1 MKILSNLLTQFV
13 GTGTLRVYDDK
24 GKLHVFSGA
33 VKEPVVTMR
42 IHDSSIYL
50 KLFLQPDVR
59 TAEAYMDG
67 KLTFEE
73 GSGLIDFLNFY
84 LLNKGNLRAHPLQ
97 KYLKKFRKKIKR
109 LHQYNP
115 RAKSDRNVA
124 HHYDLSTDMY
134 KLFLDKDLQY
144 TCAYYNDP
152 ETETLEQA
160 QLNKKRHI
168 CAKLNIRDGMSIA
181 ELGCGWGGFAL
192 YLAQVADV
200 RVTSV
205 NISKEQIVHARQR
218 TRELGVEDRVDFQLM
233 DYRDLEGQF
242 DRVVSIGMMEHIGI
256 GHYQE
261 FFGQFKALMKPD
273 GAGLIHSIGRMSPPG
288 ATNPFIRKYIFPG
301 GHIPSFSEFMSEF
314 ENTRFWLTDCE
325 VLRKHYHY
333 TLMEWRRRFL
343 DNWDIAAEIYD
354 ERFCR
359 MWEFYLTGTA
369 LGFLH
374 ARNMVFHLTFAKQI
388 GTLPMTR
395 DYISEETLRLRRKE
409 QEAGI
414 ALI

>member
-1 MKILSNLLTQFV
+1 MKLLSNLLTQFV
-13 GTGTLRVYDDK
+13 GTGTLRVYDAD
-24 GKLHVFSGA
+24 GKLHEFTGS
-33 VKEPVVTMR
+33 VKDPVVTLR
-42 IHDSSIYL
+42 IHDKSLYAKI
-50 KLFLQPDVR
+50 FLSPDIKA
-59 TAEAYMDG
+59 AEAYMDG
-67 KLTFEE
+67 RLTFEE

-84 LLNKGNLRAHPLQ
+84 LLNKGGLRGHPLQ

-115 RAKSDRNVA
+115 RKNSEKNVA

-160 QLNKKRHI
+160 QMNKKRHVV
-168 CAKLNIRDGMSIA
+168 AKLKIEDGMSVA

-200 RVTSV
+200 KVTSV
-205 NISKEQIVHARQR
+205 NISKEQIAHAQQR
-218 TRELGVEDRVDFQLM
+218 AKDLGIEERVDFKLM
-233 DYRDLEGQF
+233 DYRDLKGQF
-242 DRVVSIGMMEHIGI
+242 DRVVSIGMMEHVGI
-256 GHYQE
+256 SHYPE
-261 FFGQFKALMKPD
+261 FLGQFRSLMKPD
-273 GAGLIHSIGRMSPPG
+273 GAGFIHSIGRMSPPG

-301 GHIPSFSEFMSEF
+301 GHIPSFSEFMADF
-314 ENTRFWLTDCE
+314 ENARFWLTDCE

-333 TLMEWRRRFL
+333 TLMEWRQRFL
-343 DNWDIAAEIYD
+343 NNWDKAAEIYD

-395 DYISEETLRLRRKE
+395 DYIFAETERLRRKE
-409 QEAGI
+409 HEIGI
-414 ALI
+414 AI